1 MYNKIKSLA
10 ALTVF
15 LTLLAAGMTTVRADD
30 SFSEQVTGSPTNPI
44 KGEVVESRIITS
56 DPVIGPS
63 GLTAVVQGEVVESTI
78 LSAPAGGSVARWNW
92 NTKSRLTFYD
102 YGQSEDVSGRSE
114 SSVDQTVYQLRV
126 VGELLRNGGQVWTHP
141 VTSCCNVTQ
150 TSTGDSP
157 YYLGYNAFWESKGE
171 HWLKETSSSSEAHD
185 STVASKQF

>member
-1 MYNKIKSLA
+1 MYNKIKSVA
-10 ALTVF
+10 ALTIF
-15 LTLLAAGMTTVRADD
+15 LTLLAAGIAPMRADD
-30 SFSEQVTGSPTNPI
+30 SFSEPVTGSPTNPI

-78 LSAPAGGSVARWNW
+78 VSAPAVGSVARWNW

-126 VGELLRNGGQVWTHP
+126 VGQLLRNGGQVWTHP